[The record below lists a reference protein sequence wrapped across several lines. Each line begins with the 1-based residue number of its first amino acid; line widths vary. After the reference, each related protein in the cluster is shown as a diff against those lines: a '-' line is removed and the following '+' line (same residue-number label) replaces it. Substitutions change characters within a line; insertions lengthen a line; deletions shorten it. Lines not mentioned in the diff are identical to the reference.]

1 MQFAMI
7 YGDEKWISAVCIVC
21 LDNLPHYSSTS
32 DIHNSGNS
40 RCFLLFIVTF
50 TVIVLKRDGCEFNSV
65 AALLLAVCIKNI
77 IKIIVNYY
85 AM

>member
-1 MQFAMI
+1 MI
-7 YGDEKWISAVCIVC
+7 YGDAKWISAVCIVC

-40 RCFLLFIVTF
+40 RCSLLFIVIF
-50 TVIVLKRDGCEFNSV
+50 TVMILKRDVFGEFNSV
-65 AALLLAVCIKNI
+65 AALLPDVCVLK